1 MIPDTWLPTFTVVT
15 ADSVPVA
22 VTVATTSPLSS
33 FAFRYFGSDEP
44 LRASTNHAPAPITT
58 TAATT
63 ARILF
68 FIQPSNG
75 VGRRNSRSGLRE
87 ISERHRQ
94 AQLERLDGAGR
105 RGRPQPPRTVLDR
118 SRDALHG
125 RPHGARHVDLLDG
138 LGPDV
143 VPARPGVAVRHAREL
158 GPEPR
163 EGRAGVVVPVAAGAP
178 RRAPLARPPEAL
190 HEDRERAERR
200 RQVRREVAAAEL
212 ARAVLRDEARA
223 RGRDPR
229 AHGPQDPVQREAR
242 AARQRVPELARRVR
256 LDVPPLLF
264 PAHMVVLT
272 HEGGRPGERVE
283 GPPRLA
289 VQLRA
294 PARVA
299 RHAVEREEGARKR
312 LVREADARHDLAR
325 AHGTRGRLHRDPPLL
340 EPDAAR
346 EERPERP
353 FRAPHLGAGRDD
365 APREVRRDAGP
376 VELGDPR
383 VAVREGLVVVE
394 DRLEPELR
402 KGPGVLRG
410 ILRGRGSRRETE
422 EDGREGGGQETLQD
436 SRVYYE
442 ARVPRDTGG
451 RQFPKISKSRI
462 SSSASRTA

>member
-33 FAFRYFGSDEP
+33 FALRYFGSDEP
-44 LRASTNHAPAPITT
+44 LRASTNHAPAPMTT

-68 FIQPSNG
+68 FIRPSNG
-75 VGRRNSRSGLRE
+75 VGRRDSRSGLRE

-163 EGRAGVVVPVAAGAP
+163 EGRAGVVVPVAAGA
-178 RRAPLARPPEAL
+178 
-190 HEDRERAERR
+190 RR
-200 RQVRREVAAAEL
+200 RVAREVAAAEL
-212 ARAVLRDEARA
+212 ARAVPRDEARA

-242 AARQRVPELARRVR
+242 AARQRVP
-256 LDVPPLLF
+256 
-264 PAHMVVLT
+264 
-272 HEGGRPGERVE
+272 
-283 GPPRLA
+283 
-289 VQLRA
+289 
-294 PARVA
+294 
-299 RHAVEREEGARKR
+299 
-312 LVREADARHDLAR
+312 
-325 AHGTRGRLHRDPPLL
+325 
-340 EPDAAR
+340 
-346 EERPERP
+346 
-353 FRAPHLGAGRDD
+353 
-365 APREVRRDAGP
+365 
-376 VELGDPR
+376 
-383 VAVREGLVVVE
+383 
-394 DRLEPELR
+394 
-402 KGPGVLRG
+402 
-410 ILRGRGSRRETE
+410 
-422 EDGREGGGQETLQD
+422 
-436 SRVYYE
+436 
-442 ARVPRDTGG
+442 
-451 RQFPKISKSRI
+451 
-462 SSSASRTA
+462 